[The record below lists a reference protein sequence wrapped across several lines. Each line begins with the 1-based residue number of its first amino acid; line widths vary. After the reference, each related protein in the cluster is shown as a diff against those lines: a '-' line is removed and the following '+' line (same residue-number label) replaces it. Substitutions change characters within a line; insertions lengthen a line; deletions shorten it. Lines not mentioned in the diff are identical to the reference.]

1 MTAET
6 PERAYDQAWVVTIL
20 EHVLSQL
27 EQKMQAEGKG
37 ELFEVLKPGLT
48 VHGDD
53 FSYRA
58 AAKRL
63 KKTEEAMRKTAQR
76 LRERYR
82 ELFRQEILKYCDPAE
97 VEEEIRALLNAF

>member
-1 MTAET
+1 
-6 PERAYDQAWVVTIL
+6 
-20 EHVLSQL
+20 
-27 EQKMQAEGKG
+27 MQAEGKR

-48 VHGDD
+48 VDGDD

-63 KKTEEAMRKTAQR
+63 KKSEEATRKAVER

-82 ELFRQEILKYCDPAE
+82 ELFRQEILKTCDPAE
-97 VEEEIRALLNAF
+97 VEQEILSLLTAFSD